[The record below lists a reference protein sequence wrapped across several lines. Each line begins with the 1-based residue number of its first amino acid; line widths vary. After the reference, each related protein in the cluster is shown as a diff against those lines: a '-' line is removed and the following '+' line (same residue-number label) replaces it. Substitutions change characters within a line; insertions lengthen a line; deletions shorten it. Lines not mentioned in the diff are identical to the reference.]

1 MGGFSFEDVH
11 SLIIFSCDLLAQGE
25 KMESEERNSQMDLKS
40 TEAFLQKRIGSDFHF
55 ADHRGEKIPFHQ
67 LEKPISQGKISL
79 ISSGGFYLASQEP
92 FDTEALL
99 GDLTYRVIPNTVT
112 LDDLSIAHTHYKHQ
126 YVLADLNCA
135 FPIELL
141 RQLEAEGTIGEFSK
155 SVYSFNGYLLDILG
169 IEKQLAVQ
177 IARELKE
184 NQVDAVILAPV

>member
-1 MGGFSFEDVH
+1 
-11 SLIIFSCDLLAQGE
+11 
-25 KMESEERNSQMDLKS
+25 MESVERNNKMDLKS

-55 ADHRGEKIPFHQ
+55 ADYRGESIPFHQ
-67 LEKPISQGKISL
+67 LGKPISQCKVGL

-92 FDTEALL
+92 FDTEALR
-99 GDLTYRVIPNTVT
+99 GDLTYRVLPNTVT

-141 RQLEAEGTIGEFSK
+141 RQLETDGTIGEFSQ
-155 SVYSFNGYLLDILG
+155 SVYSFNGYLLDIPGL
-169 IEKQLAVQ
+169 EKQLAVQ
-177 IARELKE
+177 IARDLKD